1 MMAAFRSD
9 QSRPLLAAALIALL
23 AGCAGLGAPYAP
35 PPPPEPMPTSRWNGQ
50 FIFSINLPAPQ
61 PAIHDVNIA
70 VVNAYYREEESALL
84 APIYSKVGKGFS
96 ASMGADLEKLLVAKG
111 LTATGPFPTLD
122 DITYAEKKGAAL
134 TLAPRVYI
142 QTELRYE
149 GPARMV
155 PDGFT
160 TLADGTV
167 VQARSQRTFVMLTS
181 GWITFVMQ
189 EPLSGEKMWI
199 KKLELDPIESRGVE
213 VYDARPVMQTMPGA
227 WGKSY
232 EIPTGQYAP
241 GSTLLYDGKVD
252 ALADALMAVYPKTME
267 RFWNFLDPE
276 EMKHLKKKS
285 QEIRARKVY

>member
-1 MMAAFRSD
+1 MAAFSSNSIRL
-9 QSRPLLAAALIALL
+9 PALALLSLLL
-23 AGCAGLGAPYAP
+23 AGCGALTQPYAP
-35 PPPPEPMPTSRWNGQ
+35 PPPPEPMPASRWNGQ
-50 FIFSINLPAPQ
+50 FVFRINLPAAQ
-61 PAIHDVNIA
+61 AATHDVNIA

-84 APIYSKVGKGFS
+84 SPVYSKVGKGFS

-111 LTATGPFPTLD
+111 LTATGPFATLD

-149 GPARMV
+149 GPPRMV
-155 PDGFT
+155 IDGQT
-160 TLADGTV
+160 QRADGSIV
-167 VQARSQRTFVMLTS
+167 PARSQRSFVMITS

-199 KKLELDPIESRGVE
+199 KKLELEPIESRGVE
-213 VYDARPVMQTMPGA
+213 VHDATPVMQTLSDA
-227 WGKSY
+227 WGKPY
-232 EIPTGQYAP
+232 QVPTGQYAP
-241 GSTLLYDGKVD
+241 GTTLLYDGKVD